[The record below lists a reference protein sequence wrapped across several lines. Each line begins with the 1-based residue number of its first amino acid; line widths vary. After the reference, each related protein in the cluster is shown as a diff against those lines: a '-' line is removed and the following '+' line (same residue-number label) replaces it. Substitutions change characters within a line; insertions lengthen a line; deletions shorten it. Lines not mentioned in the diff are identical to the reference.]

1 MVAHLEGGH
10 HAKRVTAPTKSCLVP
25 AMPGKVVDFLT
36 RNEQR
41 ETSNEKRGTSM
52 PKTIQWEKDKDTAL
66 TRARKEKKMV
76 LLDFFNP
83 G

>member
-1 MVAHLEGGH
+1 
-10 HAKRVTAPTKSCLVP
+10 
-25 AMPGKVVDFLT
+25 
-36 RNEQR
+36 
-41 ETSNEKRGTSM
+41 M

-66 TRARKEKKMV
+66 TRARQEKKMV